1 MDPGLGL
8 FAGLNVLPKCTAMS
22 TYAYSLDETHLLRLQ
37 QAFIRQAT
45 SLGLHD
51 GRILNLDF
59 HTAPHFGD
67 ESVLEKHWAGARGK
81 TMKGALCLFAQD
93 AESKL
98 MLYTASDIRRDETAD
113 QVLSFLSFWRGV
125 QRGVQPTLVFDSQ
138 FTTYPKLSELNAQ
151 GILFITLRR
160 RGKQLLAQVEK
171 LSGWK
176 RVQIPHDKRK
186 FPNPEVHESTVSLRG
201 YAGELRQVIVR
212 GNGHE
217 KPAFLITNDFETPV
231 ELLVG
236 NYVSLSSRSTH
247 GIPDTL
253 GGCETWR
260 HPGLSRDVT
269 RVSWDSGGAVAG
281 SGTVGDCRACLA

>member
-1 MDPGLGL
+1 
-8 FAGLNVLPKCTAMS
+8 MS

-37 QAFIRQAT
+37 QAFVRQAT
-45 SLGLHD
+45 RIGLYD

-138 FTTYPKLSELNAQ
+138 FTTYARLSELNAQ
-151 GILFITLRR
+151 DIRFVTL
-160 RGKQLLAQVEK
+160 
-171 LSGWK
+171 
-176 RVQIPHDKRK
+176 
-186 FPNPEVHESTVSLRG
+186 
-201 YAGELRQVIVR
+201 
-212 GNGHE
+212 
-217 KPAFLITNDFETPV
+217 
-231 ELLVG
+231 
-236 NYVSLSSRSTH
+236 
-247 GIPDTL
+247 
-253 GGCETWR
+253 
-260 HPGLSRDVT
+260 
-269 RVSWDSGGAVAG
+269 
-281 SGTVGDCRACLA
+281 